1 MLSLD
6 PALLSPDDSD
16 DDFMVWPEHEDAVL
30 TFIRCQT
37 QWRSTGGGVI
47 GLDYGVVFQVMALY
61 DVTDRRTVLEDL
73 QVMENQA
80 VEVIN
85 RRARQEAS

>member
-1 MLSLD
+1 
-6 PALLSPDDSD
+6 
-16 DDFMVWPEHEDAVL
+16 
-30 TFIRCQT
+30 
-37 QWRSTGGGVI
+37 VI